1 VTDEQIRLYAVAR
14 TVVPRHVE
22 IRTIAEPAAKGT
34 AEGTLYTIVLTPPEG
49 DRRWFAVHSLTLD
62 SVDDDRL
69 ALEIRAAVGG

>member
-34 AEGTLYTIVLTPPEG
+34 LYTIVLTPPEG

-62 SVDDDRL
+62 TVDDDRL